1 MSIKLSL
8 DGFLLQMLLRSP
20 REYIL
25 KELFFSISV
34 NSGRIFWH
42 YSPRFQRIIVN
53 NCNYNAELFLA
64 SCSSSSY
71 VGVVAK
77 KAERKCQ
84 ETSPILGPIHFQGAA
99 TAAAQPVSNYTVGT
113 GSL

>member
-1 MSIKLSL
+1 MRDWFMQL
-8 DGFLLQMLLRSP
+8 DLV
-20 REYIL
+20 
-25 KELFFSISV
+25 ISQEKGAKI
-34 NSGRIFWH
+34 NS
-42 YSPRFQRIIVN
+42 
-53 NCNYNAELFLA
+53 ELFLA
-64 SCSSSSY
+64 SCSSSSH

-84 ETSPILGPIHFQGAA
+84 ETSPILGPIHFQEAA